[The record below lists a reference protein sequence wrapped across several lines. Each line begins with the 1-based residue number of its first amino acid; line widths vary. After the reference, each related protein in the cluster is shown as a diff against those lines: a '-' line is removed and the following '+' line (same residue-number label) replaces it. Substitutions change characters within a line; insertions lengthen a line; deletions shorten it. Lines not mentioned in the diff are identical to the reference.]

1 MERMVDGTST
11 TGEGALDR
19 AILGR
24 CNSVFPKG
32 SLMRTRFATRFAT
45 HVAAAVCL
53 MVGLSG
59 AEPLAEVVRRSDVEA
74 DIVVYGATA
83 TGLAA
88 AIQAST
94 MGMKAVVVEASTHV
108 GGMTTGGLSSSDVGK
123 DWSIGGVASQF
134 YSRVGKAYGSD
145 KRVFHF
151 EPKVAAA
158 VFDAWL
164 SELGIEVI
172 TGEPLELDDGVVKRD
187 GRLEAITSTSGRIF
201 RGRIF
206 IDASFEGDVMAKTGV
221 SFTVGREPESQYGE
235 SLAGVRRGDKKPR
248 PHYSQGDKDHFTT
261 AVDPFKTPGDP
272 ASGLLPWVKQV
283 DFATFIDGSGDK
295 GVQAYNY
302 RLCVT
307 DDPDNRIPFGKPE
320 GYRELDHELLIR
332 VFESGDVRLPILI
345 HKLPRRKFDWNS
357 MHAVGTDLPGSSWG
371 YPDADHKER
380 SRIAAEHALYARGVM
395 WTLAYHPRV
404 PESIRT
410 VVSRHGWCRDEFTAT
425 GGFPP
430 QLYVREGRRML
441 SDAIVTQGVC
451 MGTEPCD
458 DPVAL
463 GSFGLDSHAVQYFV
477 NEERHAHR
485 EGVFWLVPPKPY
497 GISWRAIRPKRE
509 ECTNLLVP
517 TCVSASHAAYGSL
530 RMEPVYMAL
539 GQAAGTAAVL
549 AIRGGT
555 AVQDIPYSTLRERL
569 LADGAKLSGD
579 DAQQIGRAAQA
590 AGGK

>member
-1 MERMVDGTST
+1 MAPLSRRLIV
-11 TGEGALDR
+11 AF
-19 AILGR
+19 A
-24 CNSVFPKG
+24 SVVWP
-32 SLMRTRFATRFAT
+32 FA
-45 HVAAAVCL
+45 
-53 MVGLSG
+53 
-59 AEPLAEVVRRSDVEA
+59 VEA
-74 DIVVYGATA
+74 GPTAPAVNADVVVYGATA

-94 MGMKAVVVEASTHV
+94 MGMRVVVVEASTHV

-123 DWSIGGVASQF
+123 AWSIGGIASQF
-134 YSRVGKAYGSD
+134 YARVGKAYGSED
-145 KRVFHF
+145 RIFHF

-158 VFDAWL
+158 VFDQWL
-164 SELGIEVI
+164 REAGVDVI
-172 TGEPLELDDGVVKRD
+172 TGEPLDLADGVVKRD
-187 GRLEAITSTSGRIF
+187 GRIESIRCVSGRVF

-206 IDASFEGDVMAKTGV
+206 IDASFEGDLMAKSGI

-235 SLAGVRRGDKKPR
+235 SLAGIRRGDRKPR
-248 PHYSQGDKDHFTT
+248 PHYTQGDKDHFTT
-261 AVDPFKTPGDP
+261 EVDPYVKPGDP
-272 ASGLLPWVKQV
+272 ASGLLPWVNQV
-283 DFATFIDGSGDK
+283 DFATFVNGAGDK

-307 DDPDNRIPFGKPE
+307 DDPDNRIPFEKPA

-345 HKLPRRKFDWNS
+345 HKLPNRKFDWNS
-357 MHAVGTDLPGSSWG
+357 MHAVGTDLPGLSWA
-371 YPDADHKER
+371 YPEANHEDRK
-380 SRIAAEHALYARGVM
+380 RIAAEHALYAKGVM

-404 PESIRT
+404 PESIRS
-410 VVSRHGWCRDEFTAT
+410 VVSNHGWCRDEFTAT

-441 SDAIVTQGVC
+441 SDAVVTQGVC
-451 MGTEPCD
+451 MGKEPCE

-477 NEERHAHR
+477 NEEGHAHR

-497 GISWRAIRPKRE
+497 GISWRAIRPKRN

-530 RMEPVYMAL
+530 RMEPVYMAI
-539 GQAAGTAAVL
+539 GQAAGTAAAFAL
-549 AIRGGT
+549 RAGT
-555 AVQDIPYSTLRERL
+555 AVQDVPYATLRERL

-579 DAQQIGRAAQA
+579 DAPKQQPQA
-590 AGGK
+590 ATGTPRPVTAAPSPAPAPSPAAPAAVTP